1 MEVTKMSSKLS
12 KKDLKQIFIRYLA
25 LNAMNDYPGQM
36 HNGYTFSLMPAIDKI
51 YDKEEDRIE
60 AKKRHM
66 EYFNIT
72 PNIAGFALGI
82 SAAMEEENAKNPDF
96 DATSINAVKTGLMG
110 PLSAIGDTLFP
121 STLRILATSL
131 VIGMAAGGNV
141 LAPVLF
147 LLMYNIPNLLARWYS
162 LKYGYSMGTEFLV
175 KSEKSGIMD
184 KVSYACSVVGLMAIG
199 AMIVATVNVST
210 PITIGDVKNGGMV
223 LQTTLDSIMPKMLS
237 LGLVGT
243 IYWLLGKGVKVVPL
257 LIGTMV
263 VGVVLFALGIIA

>member
-1 MEVTKMSSKLS
+1 
-12 KKDLKQIFIRYLA
+12 
-25 LNAMNDYPGQM
+25 
-36 HNGYTFSLMPAIDKI
+36 
-51 YDKEEDRIE
+51 
-60 AKKRHM
+60 M

-82 SAAMEEENAKNPDF
+82 SAAMEEENEKNPDF

-131 VIGMAAGGNV
+131 VIGMAAAGNV
-141 LAPVLF
+141 FAPVLF
-147 LLMYNIPNLLARWYS
+147 LLMYNIPNVLARWYS
-162 LKYGYSMGTEFLV
+162 RSRYSGTEFLL
-175 KSEKSGIMD
+175 KSEKSGIIKH

-199 AMIVATVNVST
+199 AMIVATVNVFT
-210 PITIGDVKNGGMV
+210 PIIIGDVVKNGGMV
-223 LQTTLDSIMPKMLS
+223 LQTTLDSIMPKILS
-237 LGLVGT
+237 LGLVRM